1 MRRIGVLAI
10 VATLAISACGSDSG
24 SDSGGD
30 QQRLADELMQ
40 AIDAEGSG
48 EFVDEE
54 CIRDKTNELSDE
66 DAERG
71 GDREHADLEDS
82 LAVLLHEISRSG
94 YPPRWRWQLDSTVLP
109 A

>member
-24 SDSGGD
+24 SDGGDD

-66 DAERG
+66 DAKILYENI
-71 GDREHADLEDS
+71 DAEDLEGLGVSSDGELVVAS
-82 LAVLLHEISRSG
+82 M
-94 YPPRWRWQLDSTVLP
+94 LDCFEGAILED
-109 A
+109 